1 VSLPS
6 FSVRQVVLVNLVF
19 AVLMVLGAAVARR
32 IPVDVF
38 PDISFNRALVVTTWT
53 GASTEEMERLVTTKL
68 EDEIHGIAGI
78 KEMFSFSS
86 PGLSEI
92 TVEWQETLSEVEY
105 EAAVN
110 DLRAAI
116 DRVDDLPEDADT
128 PILRELSV
136 SEVYNVCMVAV
147 ADVGGVGEYT
157 LREVARDLKD
167 RLERIPGLRKA
178 ELRGD
183 RDREL
188 RVLVDKNRATQYGLT
203 LRDVIDVI
211 ARNNQNFP
219 GGSFTDPSDHEVTV
233 RGLGSFVS
241 PEELAETV
249 VRKDPDGHHVRLE
262 DVATIESGFAKRRLS
277 GRHDGRPAIVLGIS
291 KEADYDVVELVDRVD
306 DLLEEAQVFL
316 PPGIEAK
323 VMLDTSAYV
332 ESRLEILRSNL
343 VLGVVLV
350 ISILWLTVGFRNA
363 LLAIVGVPFSFLA
376 AIVLFPIFDITI
388 NSLSLIGFIMVSG
401 MIVDDAIIILE
412 NVYRRIEAGE
422 PLAQAA
428 IRGTEEVMWPVSAA
442 AFTTIAAFLPMLTI
456 SGTSGEYMSILPKTV
471 IACLLG
477 SLFEA
482 LVVLPAHYLDWG
494 SRRSAGDSLSRVAD
508 RPVWQRASYAL
519 RAQVDAAIVSL
530 RHRYLQL
537 QARILTHRYAFMVL
551 SLGALVFAAGLFR
564 HVPVDLFPSD
574 FNQLMVAIET
584 PRDFGIEQT
593 DRVVRGVEEALE
605 PVRHELLDVTSYS
618 GLSMDADELPLRG
631 PNYGMVFLSVP
642 NTRGNIADPDRV
654 LRLVRQRLE
663 QEHWPAHRDEIVTL
677 RVMPPRAG
685 PPIGKPVAI
694 RIQSEDYEVAKRI
707 AAEMKAELAT
717 MAGVHS
723 ITDNAPLGP
732 RELRIALD
740 EHRASLHGLG
750 FDDVGFA
757 LMAANEG
764 VVPST
769 FKDPRSDED
778 VDIRVLL
785 RPDQR
790 GSVADLL
797 DVEVRAPDGHL
808 VKLGDVATVEVTR
821 GFQRLYHFDARRAVV
836 VYADVNGVQATS
848 VSANAAMERAFADV
862 PERHPGVN
870 VVFGGEFQAT
880 DRAMADLRIALLI
893 AVFSIYGILAAQFR
907 SYLQPFIV
915 MSVIVFSFIGVSV
928 GMWAMNELVGR
939 YAISMYVFYA
949 MVGLAGIV
957 VNDSLVLIDFVNQ
970 ERGRGSSPWDSVR
983 TASEKRFRP
992 ILLTTLTTVAGL
1004 LPMAT
1009 GMTGYSPV
1017 FGPFA
1022 TAIVFGLAAAS
1033 GLTLF
1038 VVPAFYLILEESKAV
1053 PRRAVR
1059 RLRGREMPTMPVGG
1073 GRDL

>member
-6 FSVRQVVLVNLVF
+6 FSIRQVVLVNLLF
-19 AVLMVLGAAVARR
+19 AVLMLTGVMVARR

-38 PDISFNRALVVTTWT
+38 PDISFNTAVVVTTWT
-53 GASTEEMERLVTTKL
+53 GASPEEMERLVTTKL
-68 EDEIHGIAGI
+68 EDEIDGIVGI

-86 PGLSEI
+86 QDLSEI
-92 TVEWQETLSEVEY
+92 NVEWEETLSEVEY
-105 EAAVN
+105 EAALN

-116 DRVDDLPEDADT
+116 DRVDDLPVDAET
-128 PILRELSV
+128 PILTELSV
-136 SEVYNVCMVAV
+136 SEVYNVAMVAV
-147 ADVGGVGEYT
+147 TDVGGVGEYT
-157 LREVARDLKD
+157 LREVARDLQE

-188 RVLVDKNRATQYGLT
+188 RVLVDKHRAAQYGLT
-203 LRDVIDVI
+203 LRDLHDVI
-211 ARNNQNFP
+211 VRNNQNFP
-219 GGSFTDPSDHEVTV
+219 GGSFTDPDDREVTV
-233 RGLGSFVS
+233 RGLGQFVS
-241 PEELAETV
+241 PEQLAETI
-249 VRKDPDGHHVRLE
+249 VRKDPDGHHVRLA
-262 DVATIESGFAKRRLS
+262 DVATVESGFAKRRLS
-277 GRHDGRPAIVLGIS
+277 GRHDGHPAIVMGIS
-291 KEADYDVVELVDRVD
+291 KEARYDVVELVDRVEA
-306 DLLEEAQVFL
+306 LLARAESFL
-316 PPGIEAK
+316 PPGIEARIT
-323 VMLDTSAYV
+323 LDTSEYV
-332 ESRLEILRSNL
+332 ESRMEIMRSNL

-350 ISILWLTVGFRNA
+350 IFILWLTVGFRNA
-363 LLAIVGVPFSFLA
+363 LLAIVGVPFSFLVA
-376 AIVLFPIFDITI
+376 MALFPIFGITI

-412 NVYRRIEAGE
+412 NIYRRIEAGE
-422 PLAQAA
+422 PLAQAT

-442 AFTTIAAFLPMLTI
+442 IFTTIAAFLPMLTI
-456 SGTSGEYMSILPKTV
+456 SGTSGEFMSILPKTV

-477 SLFEA
+477 SLLEA

-494 SRRSAGDSLSRVAD
+494 SRRSAGDSLERAAA
-508 RPVWQRASYAL
+508 RPVWQRASYVL
-519 RAQVDAAIVSL
+519 RARVDGAIVGL
-530 RHRYLQL
+530 RARYLAL
-537 QARILTHRYAFMVL
+537 QARVLTHRYAFL
-551 SLGALVFAAGLFR
+551 AFGLGAFVFAAGLFR
-564 HVPVDLFPSD
+564 HVPVDLFPGD

-584 PRDFGIEQT
+584 PRDYGVEQT

-605 PVRHELLDVTSYS
+605 PLRHELLDVMSYS
-618 GLSMDADELPLRG
+618 GFSMDADEVPLRG
-631 PNYGMVFLSVP
+631 PNYGILFLSFP
-642 NTRGNIADPDRV
+642 NTHENIADPDRI

-663 QEHWPAHRDEIVTL
+663 REYWPEHRGDLVTL
-677 RVMPPRAG
+677 RVMPPRNG

-694 RIQSEDYEVAKRI
+694 RIQSDDYGVAKQI
-707 AAEMKAELAT
+707 AGEMKAELAT
-717 MAGVHS
+717 LAGVHG
-723 ITDNAPLGP
+723 ITDNTPLGP
-732 RELRIALD
+732 RELRVELD
-740 EHRASLHGLG
+740 EHRASLHGLT

-769 FKDPRSDED
+769 FKDPDSDED

-785 RPDQR
+785 QADQR
-790 GSVADLL
+790 TSVADLL
-797 DVEVRAPDGHL
+797 DVEVRTPGGYL
-808 VKLGDVATVEVTR
+808 VKLGDVAHIEVTR
-821 GFQRLYHFDARRAVV
+821 GFQRLYHFGARRAVV
-836 VYADVNGVQATS
+836 VYADVDGVQATS
-848 VSANAAMERAFADV
+848 TSANEYMARAFADV
-862 PERHPGVN
+862 PDRYPGVN

-880 DRAMADLRIALLI
+880 DQAMADLRIAMLI

-915 MSVIVFSFIGVSV
+915 MSVIVLSFIGVAV

-949 MVGLAGIV
+949 LVGLAGIV

-970 ERGRGSSPWDSVR
+970 ERGRGSSTWDSVR
-983 TASEKRFRP
+983 IASEKRFRP

-1038 VVPAFYLILEESKAV
+1038 VVPVFYLILDEAKGASGRLA
-1053 PRRAVR
+1053 RRA
-1059 RLRGREMPTMPVGG
+1059 RGREASVAPVAG